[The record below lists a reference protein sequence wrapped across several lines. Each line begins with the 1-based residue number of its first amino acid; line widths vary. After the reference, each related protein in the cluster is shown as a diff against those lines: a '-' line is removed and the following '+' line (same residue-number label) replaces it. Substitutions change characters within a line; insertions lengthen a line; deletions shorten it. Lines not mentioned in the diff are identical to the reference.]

1 MNVRTR
7 ERERQ
12 SGCQQNMVLNS
23 ILVDD
28 ILYTLQ
34 TRLLSLVMFVPRR
47 MTEWAEVELSSLE
60 GVITENRMRIAVYHE
75 KRRARQD
82 NLLSMS
88 YAMVKCNT

>member
-1 MNVRTR
+1 
-7 ERERQ
+7 
-12 SGCQQNMVLNS
+12 
-23 ILVDD
+23 
-28 ILYTLQ
+28 
-34 TRLLSLVMFVPRR
+34 

-82 NLLSMS
+82 NLLSMF